1 MLGCDR
7 IFTRNLK
14 KRITKMKKIIA
25 VVLTV
30 IIALALIFGGRIYDS
45 FGSTYDKIYDQL
57 IEEIPS
63 GRHYSK
69 SQIALEITAYEEAF
83 GLKGNVLSIAN
94 FSTLDYYGESFV
106 ELYIYVYEF
115 ELEED
120 AVYWYGE
127 MLDDGWKF
135 VQVKDNVVIYG
146 SNSFIN
152 DIKL

>member
-14 KRITKMKKIIA
+14 KRTTEMKKILTVLLIA
-25 VVLTV
+25 V
-30 IIALALIFGGRIYDS
+30 IAFSLVS
-45 FGSTYDKIYDQL
+45 CGSTYDKVFDQL

-63 GRHYSK
+63 GRHLSK
-69 SQIALEITAYEEAF
+69 EQIALQLSAYEERW
-83 GLKGNVLSIAN
+83 GLKGNVISISN
-94 FSTLDYYGESFV
+94 FSTYDVYGDTAA
-106 ELYIYVYEF
+106 ELYIYLYEF

-152 DIKL
+152 DIEL

>member
-1 MLGCDR
+1 
-7 IFTRNLK
+7 
-14 KRITKMKKIIA
+14 MKKIIA
-25 VVLTV
+25 VALTV
-30 IIALALIFGGRIYDS
+30 ISALALIFGGRIYDS
-45 FGSTYDKIYDQL
+45 FGSTYDEIYDQL

-63 GRHYSK
+63 GRNLSK
-69 SQIALEITAYEEAF
+69 EQMALELTAYEERW
-83 GLKGNVLSIAN
+83 GLKGNVISMSN
-94 FSTLDYYGESFV
+94 FSTYDVYGNTAA
-106 ELYIYVYEF
+106 ELYIYLYEF

-146 SNSFIN
+146 SNSLIN

>member
-14 KRITKMKKIIA
+14 KRTTEMKKILTVLLIA
-25 VVLTV
+25 V
-30 IIALALIFGGRIYDS
+30 IAFSLVS
-45 FGSTYDKIYDQL
+45 CGSTYDKVFDQL

-63 GRHYSK
+63 GRHLSK
-69 SQIALEITAYEEAF
+69 EQIALELSAYEERW
-83 GLKGNVLSIAN
+83 GLKGNVISISN
-94 FSTLDYYGESFV
+94 FSTYDVYGDTV
-106 ELYIYVYEF
+106 AELYIYLYEF

>member
-1 MLGCDR
+1 
-7 IFTRNLK
+7 
-14 KRITKMKKIIA
+14 MKKIIA

-63 GRHYSK
+63 GRNLSK
-69 SQIALEITAYEEAF
+69 EQMALELTAYEERW
-83 GLKGNVLSIAN
+83 GLKGNVIFMAN
-94 FSTLDYYGESFV
+94 FSTYDVYGTTAA
-106 ELYIYVYEF
+106 ELYIYLYEF

-146 SNSFIN
+146 SNSLIN

>member
-7 IFTRNLK
+7 IFKRNLK
-14 KRITKMKKIIA
+14 KRTTEMKKILTVLLIA
-25 VVLTV
+25 V
-30 IIALALIFGGRIYDS
+30 IAFSLVS
-45 FGSTYDKIYDQL
+45 CGSTYDKVFDQL

-63 GRHYSK
+63 GRHLSK
-69 SQIALEITAYEEAF
+69 EQIALELTAYEERW
-83 GLKGNVLSIAN
+83 GLKGKVISISN
-94 FSTLDYYGESFV
+94 FSTYDVYGDTAA
-106 ELYIYVYEF
+106 ELYIYLYEF

-152 DIKL
+152 DIEL